1 MEHLIAIAR
10 EKGYA
15 ETHFGRRRPLPDLNS
30 RNGAVRAAAERIALN
45 MPIQGTA
52 ADIIKYAMVRI
63 QKALNDRK
71 LKTQML
77 LQIHDELLFEVP
89 KSEIET
95 VTPLIK
101 ETMETVVTLPV
112 ALPVVIAHANDWLTA
127 H

>member
-1 MEHLIAIAR
+1 
-10 EKGYA
+10 
-15 ETHFGRRRPLPDLNS
+15 
-30 RNGAVRAAAERIALN
+30 
-45 MPIQGTA
+45 
-52 ADIIKYAMVRI
+52 MVRI